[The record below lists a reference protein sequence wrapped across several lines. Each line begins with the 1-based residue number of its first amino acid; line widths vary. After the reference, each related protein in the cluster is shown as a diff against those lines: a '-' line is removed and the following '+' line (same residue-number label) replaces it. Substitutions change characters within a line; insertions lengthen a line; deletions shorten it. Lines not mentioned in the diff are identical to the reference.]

1 MRFFTLSEK
10 TEVLLALFGLSF
22 VIFGW
27 YALSLTLAGIFH
39 SPLVAL
45 GLAVTIFISLLLGSR
60 LLSHAS
66 WDLRIVFLIALL
78 YAVFIGYITEPT
90 LFSGRDQGSIAEA
103 AYRLAQ
109 NGELAFSTPASD
121 SFFQIYGEGT
131 ALNFPGFA
139 YTKEGYLMTQFPLG
153 YTAWLASFVSLFGLA
168 GYAIGNALLLF
179 LFLLTFYGLLRLFV
193 SPFYALFG
201 FALAVSSFL
210 PAWFAKITLTENLSI
225 FLFTI
230 LIYSLYLFLREGK
243 FVYYAS
249 ILFTAGL
256 FAFTRIEGF
265 VFLFLT
271 LVFLGFRKETRA
283 LFSAYPWKSIA
294 IPGIIFLFFFL
305 RDFFLNL
312 PYYKMIAKA
321 LIKFL
326 QSFGSEASA
335 VAGLQ
340 SSSLNL
346 GSIFFLYGLLAL
358 FFIGLFGIL
367 IFLKEKRF
375 LLLLPVFIGL
385 PVFVYLF
392 HPSIT
397 LDHPWM
403 LRRYLFSLY
412 PTLLFSAVISMAYL
426 FARDR
431 SFPLAISGKKRIF
444 FVSVIFIS
452 LIVLQYP
459 AWNKQLTFAENK
471 TLLDQIEN
479 FSRQF
484 GEKDLILV
492 DRNATGNGFSM
503 LSGPANFLF
512 KKNTAYFFN
521 PLDLAALDTSHYEH
535 IYLLVPADT
544 QSRYAS
550 VFGEKLIFRQP
561 VVFSLEQLEYLPL
574 SSKNSFHLP
583 EKTVVETHNL
593 LFQVY

>member
-1 MRFFTLSEK
+1 MKFFTLSEK

-22 VIFGW
+22 VIYGW
-27 YALSLTLAGIFH
+27 YTLSLTLAGIFH
-39 SPLVAL
+39 TPLVVIGFAATL
-45 GLAVTIFISLLLGSR
+45 LVSLFITFRLLGR
-60 LLSHAS
+60 AS
-66 WDLRIVFLIALL
+66 TDLRIVFLIALV
-78 YAVFIGYITEPT
+78 YAVFIGYTTEPT
-90 LFSGRDQGSIAEA
+90 IFSGRDQGSIAEA
-103 AYRLAQ
+103 AFRLSD

-139 YTKEGYLMTQFPLG
+139 YTKEGYLLTQFPLG
-153 YTAWLASFVSLFGLA
+153 YTAWLASFVSLFGLS
-168 GYAIGNALLLF
+168 GLAIANAVLLF

-225 FLFTI
+225 FLFTM
-230 LIYSLYLFLREGK
+230 LVYSLYLFMREGK

-249 ILFTAGL
+249 ILFSAGL

-271 LVFLGFRKETRA
+271 LVFLAFRKETRD
-283 LFSAYPWKSIA
+283 LVRNYPWKSVV
-294 IPGIIFLFFFL
+294 IPGIIFLYFFL

-312 PYYKMIAKA
+312 PYYKMIGKA
-321 LIKFL
+321 LMKFV
-326 QSFGSEASA
+326 QSFGGD
-335 VAGLQ
+335 AGTLSIE

-358 FFIGLFGIL
+358 FFIGIFGIL
-367 IFLKEKRF
+367 FFIKEKRF
-375 LLLLPVFIGL
+375 ILLLPVFIGL

-397 LDHPWM
+397 MDHPWM

-412 PTLLFSAVISMAYL
+412 PTLLFSAVVFMAYI
-426 FARDR
+426 FARDK
-431 SFPLAISGKKRIF
+431 SYPLTYSGKKRVF
-444 FVSVIFIS
+444 FASIIFIS

-459 AWNKQLTFAENK
+459 AWSTQIAFAENK
-471 TLLDQIEN
+471 TLLQQVEN
-479 FSRQF
+479 FSKQF
-484 GEKDLILV
+484 SERDLILV

-512 KKNTAYFFN
+512 NKNTVYFFN
-521 PLDLAALDTSHYEH
+521 PLDLAALDTSRYEH
-535 IYLLVPADT
+535 VYLLVPSDT
-544 QSRYAS
+544 QARYAA
-550 VFGEKLIFRQP
+550 VFGEKLIYRQA
-561 VVFSLEQLEYLPL
+561 VAFSLEQLEYLPL
-574 SSKNSFHLP
+574 SSKNAFHLP
-583 EKTVVETHNL
+583 EKTVIETHNI